1 MHTETDRPSG
11 IRASDAER
19 DEIARTIQQAT
30 ADGRLTVEEA
40 DDRLAQV
47 FATKYRDELP
57 ALVADLPRTEPD
69 QPGIA
74 GNSSTSSNVGQANRW
89 PTGRVPF
96 PLAVHAVIVLLWSAL
111 LVTRWVASDAG
122 YFWPAFPIFWLTVS
136 LLVHAAIR
144 ARRRQGRGQHT
155 PRA

>member
-1 MHTETDRPSG
+1 MQTETDRPSG

-47 FATKYRDELP
+47 FAAKYRDELP

-69 QPGIA
+69 RPGSA
-74 GNSSTSSNVGQANRW
+74 GNSSTANTGGRASRL

-96 PLAVHAVIVLLWSAL
+96 PLAVHAVIVVLWSAL
-111 LVTRWVASDAG
+111 LVTRWAASDGG

-136 LLVHAAIR
+136 LLVHAAVR
-144 ARRRQGRGQHT
+144 ARRRQDRGPHT